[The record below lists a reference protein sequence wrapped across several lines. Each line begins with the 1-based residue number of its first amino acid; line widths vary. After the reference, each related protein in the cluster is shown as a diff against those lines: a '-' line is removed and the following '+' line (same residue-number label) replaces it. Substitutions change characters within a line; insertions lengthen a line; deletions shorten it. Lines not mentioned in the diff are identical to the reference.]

1 MLLRSLRL
9 TLALAAGLFAATA
22 ASALSFETTGTVPGL
37 ASARTL
43 RYTLDRPGALPDVT
57 NTVYV
62 VAFQATLDG
71 VDGRSFCVDVL
82 HSLSVP
88 GSYQAVVEAIG
99 PAYLE
104 AAQIANRW
112 SHDLGSLAGSLG
124 ISLADAAAGVQEAIW
139 KSVYDEPAGLGVIAF
154 HRALTAG
161 EQAAFQMA
169 SNPLYWNGVGS
180 TQLLRLTDSLGRT
193 RQAQLFT
200 PAVPEPSALLVFGIG
215 SLLVGRSLRTRPARR

>member
-9 TLALAAGLFAATA
+9 AVAVAAGLFAASPA
-22 ASALSFETTGTVPGL
+22 LALSFDTTGTVPGL
-37 ASARTL
+37 GSARTIK
-43 RYTLDRPGALPDVT
+43 YTLDRPGALPDVT

-62 VAFQATLDG
+62 VAFEATLDG

-82 HSLSVP
+82 HTLAVP
-88 GSYQAVVEAIG
+88 GTYHAVVEAIG
-99 PAYLE
+99 PDHLE

-112 SHDLGSLAGSLG
+112 SHDLGGLASSLG

-139 KSVYDEPAGLGVIAF
+139 KSVYDQPAGLGVIAF

-161 EQAAFQMA
+161 EQAAFQVA

-215 SLLVGRSLRTRPARR
+215 SLLVGHTLRKRPARA